1 MEAKIKLKFISKSLL
16 VCIVLLTLHTGCS
29 SVTTAQYIEQGDK
42 LQKEGRFDEA
52 IDQYTQAIRHDDN
65 PAEAYH
71 KRAGAYI
78 GQSQFLLAI
87 ADSTKSIQI
96 DPTAHQPYQI
106 RGMAYLLLSQY
117 EKSTTDLLK
126 VLELTTDPAII
137 NSVNSVLEIPR
148 PTD

>member
-16 VCIVLLTLHTGCS
+16 VCLILFTLPAGCA
-29 SVTTAQYIEQGDK
+29 SVTAAQYIEQGDK

-52 IDQYTQAIRHDDN
+52 VDQYTQAIHHDGN
-65 PAEAYH
+65 LAEAYH

-96 DPTAHQPYQI
+96 DPNAHQPYQI

-117 EKSTTDLLK
+117 EKSTADLLK
-126 VLELTTDPAII
+126 VLELTTDPVII
-137 NSVNSVLEIPR
+137 DSVNSILDMPK